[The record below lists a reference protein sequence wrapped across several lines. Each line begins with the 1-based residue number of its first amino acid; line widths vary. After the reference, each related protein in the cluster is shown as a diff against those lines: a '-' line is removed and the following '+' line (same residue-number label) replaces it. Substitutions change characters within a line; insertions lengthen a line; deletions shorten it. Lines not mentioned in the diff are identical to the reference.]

1 MTTEPA
7 ETPPPT
13 ATTASGERDP
23 TLARNAS
30 YLVAGQVVTTAL
42 AIVFSAALG
51 RSLGAEDFGLYY
63 LITVM
68 STFAYVFVEW
78 GQPFFVIRE
87 VATEP
92 LRAGELLGT
101 ALALRAGLAFAV
113 AIPAGLI
120 AWALGYG
127 GRTSWLLVL
136 LILAGLPLFLAQGYG
151 MVFRARDQMG
161 RDAAVSVAN
170 KVLVLGV
177 ALPALAAG
185 AGIPGV
191 VFAQAVAGAAALAV
205 AVSLYRG
212 LKMPPL
218 RVSSVVA
225 RETLAGGTP
234 ILAMT
239 AAIWAQPYLDV
250 IILSKLAPAT
260 VVGWFGA
267 AKTILGTIMAPAVI
281 LGAAAFPRLARA
293 SSDTTA
299 LRREVRAAFRPL
311 LWLAALA
318 GTGTYLF
325 AGAAIAIVYGAKGF
339 GPAATV
345 LEVFAPGLFLLFI
358 DILLMNVVYASE
370 GGTSRFAVAKILSVG
385 LGTLLDVLLI
395 PYFQKHFGNGAI
407 GVLVAFALSEFVV
420 FAGAITVLRR
430 RALEP
435 AIVLDVARA
444 LGAGAITILVFHVI
458 PPAPPW
464 VGMPLCVG
472 TFAAASVAVG
482 LLRREELAV
491 LRSLARRPRIL
502 SPQATGADR

>member
-177 ALPALAAG
+177 FPRGNAGDAERTLEQIAEGVKPINEELKKEKPDAIDVKVDLIGFTIPDEFVIGYGLDYAGEYRNLPY
-185 AGIPGV
+185 
-191 VFAQAVAGAAALAV
+191 V
-205 AVSLYRG
+205 AV
-212 LKMPPL
+212 
-218 RVSSVVA
+218 
-225 RETLAGGTP
+225 
-234 ILAMT
+234 
-239 AAIWAQPYLDV
+239 LDR
-250 IILSKLAPAT
+250 
-260 VVGWFGA
+260 
-267 AKTILGTIMAPAVI
+267 AVI
-281 LGAAAFPRLARA
+281 K
-293 SSDTTA
+293 S
-299 LRREVRAAFRPL
+299 
-311 LWLAALA
+311 
-318 GTGTYLF
+318 
-325 AGAAIAIVYGAKGF
+325 
-339 GPAATV
+339 
-345 LEVFAPGLFLLFI
+345 
-358 DILLMNVVYASE
+358 
-370 GGTSRFAVAKILSVG
+370 
-385 LGTLLDVLLI
+385 
-395 PYFQKHFGNGAI
+395 
-407 GVLVAFALSEFVV
+407 
-420 FAGAITVLRR
+420 
-430 RALEP
+430 
-435 AIVLDVARA
+435 
-444 LGAGAITILVFHVI
+444 
-458 PPAPPW
+458 
-464 VGMPLCVG
+464 
-472 TFAAASVAVG
+472 
-482 LLRREELAV
+482 
-491 LRSLARRPRIL
+491 
-502 SPQATGADR
+502 